1 MDQRLILI
9 PIIQQLRPPPELG
22 LTWEQSLGIVN
33 YLANRYGNPPNQ
45 RIYYDLI
52 SYKPYITSDPNK
64 TTRDKQTHL
73 TIYLKEPRDTSIT
86 PELKIKRTDTNP
98 QLPGY
103 EHNPA
108 TYNLANPNLINIL
121 KADIFFYIKNIL
133 KLDTNKYEDHP
144 DLFYQ

>member
-45 RIYYDLI
+45 KIYYDLI
-52 SYKPYITSDPNK
+52 SYKDPESIPP
-64 TTRDKQTHL
+64 TKQTHL

-86 PELKIKRTDTNP
+86 PELKIKRTDTDP

-108 TYNLANPNLINIL
+108 TYDLANPNLINIL

-133 KLDTNKYEDHP
+133 KLDINKYEDHP